1 MALTDV
7 GAHAEVWETV
17 VKKLRGRM
25 MPPAGEP
32 LPNEQATTELVAY
45 LEDQL
50 DAAAAANPN
59 PGRKSLHRLNRT
71 EYGNAIRD
79 LLALEINANAFLP
92 NDSEAYGF
100 DNIADVLGTDPS
112 LMDRYLSAA
121 WKVTSAAMGDT
132 DIAPAVSTYRVPPDR
147 SQTDHVEGLPLGTRG
162 GMLVSHHF
170 PVDGEYVIKPRLWRN
185 TVDVVRGTET
195 PHDLEV
201 SLDGERL
208 SLTRFGGPEDEVPAQ
223 MFPGKTADEI
233 DARFETV
240 VTVAAGQHDVG
251 VTFAKKSSATR
262 QDVLQ
267 PFAREKHDARMDV
280 GIPELDQIVIEG
292 PLTIAGP
299 GNSPSR
305 ARIFSCYPDSA
316 AEEAACA
323 TEILSTTARRAYRR
337 PITDAE
343 RDRLVGLYDAERA
356 KGRDFEAGVQT
367 GLAYVLV
374 APQFLFRVEQD
385 PAGAEPGTLYKVGDV
400 ELATRLS
407 FFLWSSLPD
416 DELVEAA
423 VAGKLS
429 QPAELREQVERM
441 LADER
446 ATTLAKSF
454 ASQWLYLRNLRAS
467 APDMYFFPDFDD
479 NLRQSAIRE
488 TELLFETIIREDR
501 PLTEL
506 LSADYT
512 FMNERLARHYGVPG
526 HLRRSVPPHRAHGH
540 APPRLARPGQH
551 SHFELVPEPHLA
563 REPRQLRADEHLG
576 HAAAGAAARRAD
588 AARSDGREAVD
599 ARAHGAPPRRPG
611 LRRLPPAH
619 GPDRPRARALR
630 RHRPAGAPRTTAT
643 PSTTTAARSTCC
655 AISGRSTAPK
665 TCARPFSASPSGS
678 FERAPR
684 SS

>member
-1 MALTDV
+1 MRAPTLLAVTLVCAGCQPSVEERATAAKNVLDRYCVDCHNDAERTGELTLERLDLGEV

-17 VKKLRGRM
+17 VKKLRARM

-32 LPNEQATTELVAY
+32 LPEAAATDELVGY
-45 LEDQL
+45 LEQQL
-50 DAAAAANPN
+50 DLAAAANPN
-59 PGRKSLHRLNRT
+59 PGAKSLHRLNRT

-79 LLALEINANAFLP
+79 LLALDVDATAYLP

-121 WKVTSAAMGDT
+121 WKITSAAIGET
-132 DIAPAVSTYRVPPDR
+132 DIAAAVSTYRVPPDR
-147 SQTDHVEGLPLGTRG
+147 SQRDHAEGLPFGTRG

-170 PVDGEYVIKPRLWRN
+170 PVDGEYVIRPRLWRN

-201 SLDGERL
+201 SLDGARL
-208 SLTRFGGPEDEVPAQ
+208 SLTRFGGPVDEVPAQ

-233 DARFETV
+233 DARFETRFTV
-240 VTVAAGQHDVG
+240 VAGQHYVG
-251 VTFAKKSSATR
+251 VAFAKKSSATR

-292 PLTIAGP
+292 PLTIAGS

-305 ARIFSCYPDSA
+305 ARIFSCYPASA
-316 AEEAACA
+316 ADEAPCA
-323 TEILSTTARRAYRR
+323 TEILSTLARRAYRR

-343 RDRLVGLYDAERA
+343 RARLVGLYDAERA

-367 GLAYVLV
+367 GLAYILV
-374 APQFLFRVEQD
+374 TPQFLFRVEQD
-385 PAGAEPGTLYKVGDV
+385 PAGAAPGTLYRINDL

-407 FFLWSSLPD
+407 FFLWGSLPD
-416 DELVEAA
+416 DELVDAA
-423 VAGKLS
+423 SAGNLNK
-429 QPAELREQVERM
+429 PEELRKQVERM
-441 LADER
+441 VADER
-446 ATTLAKSF
+446 ATTLANSF

-467 APDMYFFPDFDD
+467 TPDMYVFPDFDD

-488 TELLFETIIREDR
+488 TELLFETVVREDR

-506 LSADYT
+506 LSAEYT
-512 FMNERLARHYGVPG
+512 YLNERLARHYGVPG
-526 HLRRSVPPHRAHGH
+526 IYGDQFRRVELTDTRRYG
-540 APPRLARPGQH
+540 LLGQ
-551 SHFELVPEPHLA
+551 
-563 REPRQLRADEHLG
+563 
-576 HAAAGAAARRAD
+576 
-588 AARSDGREAVD
+588 
-599 ARAHGAPPRRPG
+599 
-611 LRRLPPAH
+611 
-619 GPDRPRARALR
+619 
-630 RHRPAGAPRTTAT
+630 
-643 PSTTTAARSTCC
+643 
-655 AISGRSTAPK
+655 
-665 TCARPFSASPSGS
+665 ASILTL
-678 FERAPR
+678 